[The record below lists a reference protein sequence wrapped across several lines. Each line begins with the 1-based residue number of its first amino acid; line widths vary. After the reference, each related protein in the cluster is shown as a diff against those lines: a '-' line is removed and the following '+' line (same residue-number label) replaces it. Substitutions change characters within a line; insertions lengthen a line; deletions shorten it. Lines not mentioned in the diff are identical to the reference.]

1 MGYVRLTQSLDYLK
15 DYIESEELSMKA
27 SKIVEQ
33 GETVKLI
40 ILSPYSSRSYCVELL
55 STHRFLVYE
64 EDNKYQRK
72 AFYIA
77 KTNKGVLG
85 RINEQIDVFQTKMRR
100 DKKYRDKE
108 YYVRLTEEK

>member
-15 DYIESEELSMKA
+15 DYIENEELSM
-27 SKIVEQ
+27 SVSRVVEQ
-33 GETVKLI
+33 GETVKLV
-40 ILSPYSSRSYCVELL
+40 ILSPYSTRKYCVELL
-55 STHRFLVYE
+55 SSQRFLVYE

-85 RINEQIDVFQTKMRR
+85 RINEQIDVYEQKMRR
-100 DKKYRDKE
+100 QKKIRDKE
-108 YYVRLTEEK
+108 YNLRLTEEE